1 MITDE
6 MIEKNKNEFILL
18 IRTIKREG
26 ARIEEL
32 ISKLENSDFF
42 TAPASTR
49 YHASY
54 KGGLCQHCL
63 NVYKNLMKLNEDK
76 NMQIPEESIVIVSL
90 LHDISKMNY
99 YEISYRN
106 KKQYSDYGTKRDA
119 GGNFDWVVEQSYSIV
134 PEESRFIFSNHET
147 TSEFMVRTFIPL
159 TLEESV
165 AILHHHGG
173 VGNDSQPYA
182 STVYGRYNLP
192 VLLHLADMLATYV
205 DEK

>member
-76 NMQIPEESIVIVSL
+76 NMQIPEESIIIVSL

-119 GGNFDWVVEQSYSIV
+119 GGNFDWVVEQSYEII
-134 PEESRFIFSNHET
+134 PKENRFIFSNHET

-173 VGNDSQPYA
+173 VGNDSQPGA
-182 STVYGRYNLP
+182 VNAFGRYNLP

>member
-1 MITDE
+1 
-6 MIEKNKNEFILL
+6 
-18 IRTIKREG
+18 
-26 ARIEEL
+26 
-32 ISKLENSDFF
+32 
-42 TAPASTR
+42 
-49 YHASY
+49 
-54 KGGLCQHCL
+54 
-63 NVYKNLMKLNEDK
+63 MKLNEDK
-76 NMQIPEESIVIVSL
+76 NMQIPEESIIIVSL

-119 GGNFDWVVEQSYSIV
+119 GGNFDWVVEQSYEII
-134 PEESRFIFSNHET
+134 PKENRFIFSNHET

-173 VGNDSQPYA
+173 VGNDSQPGA
-182 STVYGRYNLP
+182 VNAFGRYNLP